1 MNSGGL
7 MFENERFQ
15 LPQNIFFTDTG
26 LLLYYNIYEIAS
38 YADGAT
44 EMLFPYTEVNE
55 FLNLK

>member
-1 MNSGGL
+1 